1 MRSAAARQLL
11 LTTSGRPSRLTQRP
25 AARCQ
30 WYCSAT
36 PAVGGEDSPM
46 SEKPRFTPAN
56 FAVDKQEAFASLQLR
71 TVADK
76 ARAPGGWASLA
87 MPRRLLTL
95 GLSCVARPRHLPLLV
110 QVGGVRVRQH
120 VNPLS
125 SRYMEVAPPPVWG
138 DLFADPS
145 RPLVLD
151 LGCGSGRFLLALG
164 EQDVGRER
172 NYLGVEIREP
182 LAQRANQWAVEK
194 GLPHVRYLG
203 TNANVNI
210 PGWLA
215 TYPGRL
221 QVACFLH
228 PDPHWK
234 KRHQKRRI
242 VQPALARAL
251 VDRLAPGGHIFLQ
264 SDIKAVSEAM
274 VAVFQGCAED
284 VLELD
289 PLHFGDGA
297 SRDWPPPEAARINQG
312 DDQQRQAAKLAQ
324 KRKRKATAAAEGG
337 AAAKGPRGDA
347 ADGRQ
352 QPDGD
357 DEGEGEGDD
366 DDDDDDQPSGWA
378 ALPGNGWLRHNPMGV
393 PTERETQTVAN
404 GGHCWRALLTKKAA
418 PEAKEADQQ

>member
-1 MRSAAARQLL
+1 
-11 LTTSGRPSRLTQRP
+11 
-25 AARCQ
+25 
-30 WYCSAT
+30 
-36 PAVGGEDSPM
+36 
-46 SEKPRFTPAN
+46 
-56 FAVDKQEAFASLQLR
+56 
-71 TVADK
+71 
-76 ARAPGGWASLA
+76 
-87 MPRRLLTL
+87 
-95 GLSCVARPRHLPLLV
+95 
-110 QVGGVRVRQH
+110 VRQH

-138 DLFADPS
+138 DLFEDPS

-182 LAQRANQWAVEK
+182 LAQRATQWAVEK

-210 PGWLA
+210 PSWLA
-215 TYPGRL
+215 SYPGRL

-242 VQPALARAL
+242 VQPALAQAL

-274 VAVFQGCAED
+274 VAVFQSCAGE
-284 VLELD
+284 VLALD
-289 PLHFGDGA
+289 TVHFGDGA
-297 SRDWPPPEAARINQG
+297 SPDWPPPEAARINQG

-324 KRKRKATAAAEGG
+324 KRKRKASAAAEGG
-337 AAAKGPRGDA
+337 AGSKGARGDA
-347 ADGRQ
+347 AAARQ
-352 QPDGD
+352 QPEGGAA
-357 DEGEGEGDD
+357 DEDEEGGAGEDEDD
-366 DDDDDDQPSGWA
+366 DDDDLPTGWA
-378 ALPGNGWLRHNPMGV
+378 ALPGNGWLRLNPMGV

-404 GGHCWRALLTKKAA
+404 GGHCWRALLVKKGA
-418 PEAKEADQQ
+418 PEAKEGGQPQ

>member
-1 MRSAAARQLL
+1 V
-11 LTTSGRPSRLTQRP
+11 RL
-25 AARCQ
+25 
-30 WYCSAT
+30 
-36 PAVGGEDSPM
+36 
-46 SEKPRFTPAN
+46 
-56 FAVDKQEAFASLQLR
+56 SL
-71 TVADK
+71 
-76 ARAPGGWASLA
+76 
-87 MPRRLLTL
+87 
-95 GLSCVARPRHLPLLV
+95 

-125 SRYMEVAPPPVWG
+125 SRYMELAPPPTWSE
-138 DLFADPS
+138 LFLEPT

-164 EQDVGRER
+164 EQDTERRR

-182 LAQRANQWAVEK
+182 LAQRANQWAEEK

-215 TYPGRL
+215 SYPGRL
-221 QVACFLH
+221 EVACFLH

-251 VDRLAPGGHIFLQ
+251 AERLSPGGHIFLQ

-274 VAVFQGCAED
+274 VAVFQSCASD

-289 PLHFGDGA
+289 PVHFGAGA
-297 SRDWPPPEAARINQG
+297 SADWPPPEAANINQG
-312 DDQQRQAAKLAQ
+312 DNQQRQAAKLAQ
-324 KRKRKATAAAEGG
+324 KRKKKRKAEEAAEGQPPESKSRDAEG
-337 AAAKGPRGDA
+337 AAAAGGERRDADEDEGDA
-347 ADGRQ
+347 
-352 QPDGD
+352 D
-357 DEGEGEGDD
+357 DSDD
-366 DDDDDDQPSGWA
+366 DDKPTGWA

-404 GGHCWRALLTKKAA
+404 GGHCWRALLVKKATA
-418 PEAKEADQQ
+418 AAS